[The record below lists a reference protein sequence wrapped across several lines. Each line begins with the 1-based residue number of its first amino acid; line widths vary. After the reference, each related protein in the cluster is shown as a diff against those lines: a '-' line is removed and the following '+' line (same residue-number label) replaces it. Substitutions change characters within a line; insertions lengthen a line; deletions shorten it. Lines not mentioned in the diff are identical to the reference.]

1 MGDQDIV
8 FLIITTFAVGFAT
21 TLIKVHPKMKLY
33 EYGLRVFL
41 LTFCYVTV
49 SGYNTGEFVGGT
61 AVSRFL
67 LIVIG
72 GAVSLAVNIGIY
84 PIWAGEDLHHLVA
97 RNFARV
103 AESLEGCVDGY
114 LTCMEYQ
121 RVPSKILTYQ
131 ASDDP
136 LYSGYRA
143 AVEAQ
148 TQEETLLG
156 FAIWE
161 PPHGPYKM
169 MKYPWQSYTKVGGA
183 LRHCSFAVMALH
195 GCILSEIQSAPEN
208 RQVFSA
214 ELHRVGDEAAKV
226 LRELGHRVKTMTR
239 LSSPNILS
247 EVLHAAEELQKKI
260 DQRSYLLVNTDRWG
274 QDTAASTTTSSR
286 HEAGAGASRDNEAPP
301 PPSEHAVVI
310 NIPPMHNSES
320 NTSLAR
326 TASVNVPPLHKSE
339 SNTTLARAAVASMPP
354 LHKSESTTTLA
365 RAAGVSI
372 PPLHKSES
380 NTTLARAACVSIP
393 PPHKSES
400 NTTLARTAS
409 VSIPPLQ
416 KSESTTALARAAALG
431 SMHKSESNTSLARF
445 DSAAS
450 WAAMSLVDGLALK
463 PQGSWHHRM
472 PPFHPGQPPDAA
484 ESRTYESA
492 SALSLGTF
500 ASLLIEFVARLG
512 NLVNA
517 VEELSDKAA
526 FKDPVEEPSVLTREE
541 ETGVFGRM
549 TKLFRLKR

>member
-1 MGDQDIV
+1 MAVGGGLGKGEAARLAQEHRRPQAVVASGPASGATLSKGLNRGLGTLTAGGLALAVAESARHMGDQDIV

-21 TLIKVHPKMKLY
+21 TLIKVHPQMKLY

-274 QDTAASTTTSSR
+274 EDTAASTTTCSR

-301 PPSEHAVVI
+301 PPSEHAVII
-310 NIPPMHNSES
+310 NIPPMHDSES

-326 TASVNVPPLHKSE
+326 IASVNVPPLHKSE
-339 SNTTLARAAVASMPP
+339 SNTTLARAAGE
-354 LHKSESTTTLA
+354 SESTTT
-365 RAAGVSI
+365 
-372 PPLHKSES
+372 
-380 NTTLARAACVSIP
+380 
-393 PPHKSES
+393 
-400 NTTLARTAS
+400 
-409 VSIPPLQ
+409 
-416 KSESTTALARAAALG
+416 LARAAALG

-450 WAAMSLVDGLALK
+450 WAAMSLADGLALK

-472 PPFHPGQPPDAA
+472 PPFHPGQPLEAA

-517 VEELSDKAA
+517 VEELSDKAG
-526 FKDPVEEPSVLTREE
+526 FKDPVEQPSVLSRE

-549 TKLFRLKR
+549 TKFFRQKR